1 MLGVVLFAVLYAA
14 AVAESDHEGYCRADE
29 PCEDQIADISKW
41 GEYSLTNL
49 PTRSSAVVLSERDSL
64 LGSVDFGALAK
75 DFRKLSVLAGDASR
89 ESTAFGD
96 GPLQN
101 HVHGLASDVSALFG
115 KSTETVAKFMET
127 TEVAL
132 QQLTTVFKDLSDNHG
147 DNSLE
152 VLGKVSVLAEDMAK
166 LSEGLYADSET
177 DRQSAQNVLEEVMTA
192 KGVVEQKR
200 SQLESKRKELHIS
213 KSRMEELQK
222 SALEAE
228 RKAQEM
234 ARQAEEEAARARKRR
249 RRRRRGFFKR
259 IVHEVGKVVGHDNTK
274 KYKKQEAA
282 AREEQRKFNE
292 QSKVHHDQYMR
303 AVREAEGL
311 EKEIK
316 SVQFDTEHASSTIG
330 TLHNLVGTF
339 KSLSTTTHKV
349 VDFWKNLQLHCQ
361 DLQNPVVKRD
371 VEEVGSHSADHVTL
385 WTSPAFQARAV
396 RLYSRW
402 LVLQGECL
410 VYMDVSHQIQD
421 QSAK

>member
-1 MLGVVLFAVLYAA
+1 MLRIVLFALLYTA
-14 AVAESDHEGYCRADE
+14 AVAESDQGHCRADE

-96 GPLQN
+96 GPLQS
-101 HVHGLASDVSALFG
+101 HVQGLASDVSALLV
-115 KSTETVAKFMET
+115 KSTKTVAKFMET

-132 QQLTTVFKDLSDNHG
+132 QQLTTVFKDLSDNYS

-152 VLGKVSVLAEDMAK
+152 ALGKVSVLAEDMAK
-166 LSEGLYADSET
+166 LSEGLHADSET

-200 SQLESKRKELHIS
+200 SQLEKKRKELHIS
-213 KSRMEELQK
+213 KTRMEELQK
-222 SALEAE
+222 SALKAE
-228 RKAQEM
+228 KKAQEM
-234 ARQAEEEAARARKRR
+234 AKQAEEEAARARKKKKKKKK
-249 RRRRRGFFKR
+249 GFLKK
-259 IVHEVGKVVGHDNTK
+259 IVHAVGKAVGHDNTE

-292 QSKVHHDQYMR
+292 QRKVHHNQYMR

-311 EKEIK
+311 EKEIR
-316 SVQFDTEHASSTIG
+316 SVQFDTKHASSTIG

-361 DLQNPVVKRD
+361 DLQNLVVMRD
-371 VEEVGSHSADHVTL
+371 VEEVGSHSADHVRV

-410 VYMDVSHQIQD
+410 VYMDVSH
-421 QSAK
+421 

>member
-1 MLGVVLFAVLYAA
+1 MLGIVLFAVLYAA
-14 AVAESDHEGYCRADE
+14 AVAESDHEGHCRADE

-49 PTRSSAVVLSERDSL
+49 PTSSSAVVLSEQNSL

-75 DFRKLSVLAGDASR
+75 DFRKLSVLAEDASR

-101 HVHGLASDVSALFG
+101 HVHGLKNDVSALLV
-115 KSTETVAKFMET
+115 KSTKTVAKFMET

-152 VLGKVSVLAEDMAK
+152 VLRKVSVLAEDMAK
-166 LSEGLYADSET
+166 LSEGLHADSET

-200 SQLESKRKELHIS
+200 SQLESKRKELQIS
-213 KSRMEELQK
+213 KSRMEELQR

-234 ARQAEEEAARARKRR
+234 ARQAEEEAARARKKKKKKKK
-249 RRRRRGFFKR
+249 GIKK
-259 IVHEVGKVVGHDNTK
+259 IVHAVGKAVGHDNTE

-282 AREEQRKFNE
+282 AREEQGKFNE

-311 EKEIK
+311 EKEIR
-316 SVQFDTEHASSTIG
+316 SVQFDTGRASSTIG

-339 KSLSTTTHKV
+339 KSLSTTTRKV
-349 VDFWKNLQLHCQ
+349 VDFWKNLQLYCQ
-361 DLQNPVVKRD
+361 DLQNPVVMRD
-371 VEEVGSHSADHVTL
+371 VEEVGSHSADHVTV

-396 RLYSRW
+396 RLYSQW